1 MASNNALDM
10 LAKCG
15 LRDNIKPAA
24 NNNVT
29 NNVTNNALDMLAKC
43 GLRDNIKPATNSLR
57 QKTEYDQRVDFG
69 EQALLSGDYPRA
81 LKNFLD
87 IEAECARADYFLG
100 LMYAEG
106 ISVEQN
112 AETAV
117 SYWRSGE
124 EKGDLLCKI
133 CLMEED
139 DFNDSYEDEDSE
151 EVRIA
156 LYEADMDSF
165 FGFQFAKKCDACS
178 SALLVEADKIRYY
191 EASAVRGNVLAMY
204 ELYESYKGNNNPDKA
219 KVALE
224 QAAERR
230 YPKAMIQIGEFY
242 EHGTEGYPQDL
253 DKALM
258 YYNMAKDAKYPPANS
273 HLGKIYFSCGQ
284 YKSAFPYIKRA
295 AKAGD
300 DEAMLTLAEIYQN
313 GLGTR
318 QRPEEA
324 QKWFEEAQKTSA
336 AKANIVPNVT
346 NTLAPPQQSVVD
358 HAVSN
363 ELSSSITKE
372 AMEEARK
379 TLEAKATV
387 VTNVTNTLAP
397 PQQSVVEHAV
407 SNESSS
413 SIKKFYNRL
422 HKKVSNESLR
432 TITKE
437 AVEQVQEQY
446 LNLKAIYGAVPDN
459 VQAEPV
465 AQQKVNNENPY
476 ENHNV
481 ASDSI
486 TLEPEVQQADYE
498 EEAFEEVNSAPEMI
512 AAPANS
518 LENIYTAQ
526 AASMKAEG
534 LKQRDAAKQMLGMVM
549 NGTVV
554 QDWTFFPNIN
564 QADIATVNNNYA
576 GVQLPFDVLAIYD
589 DATINS
595 PAFRG
600 KSGIMLTSKKLI
612 TSQNFV
618 VPFAMISSI
627 SIAKD
632 TLEIVCDDNSSFKF
646 YSNKNFSE
654 EVLLAN
660 LIMALA
666 CTAKTYRS

>member
-24 NNNVT
+24 N

-81 LKNFLD
+81 LQNFRD

-106 ISVEQN
+106 LSVEQD
-112 AETAV
+112 EKKAV
-117 SYWRSGE
+117 SYWASGE

-133 CLMEED
+133 CRMDED
-139 DFNDSYEDEDSE
+139 DFIDTYEEDSE

-156 LYEADMDSF
+156 LHEADMDSF
-165 FGFQFAKKCDACS
+165 FGFQFAKKCDECG
-178 SALLVEADKIRYY
+178 SALLEEAEKIRYY
-191 EASAVRGNVLAMY
+191 EAAAVQGNVLAMY
-204 ELYESYKGNNNPDKA
+204 ELYKSYKENSKHENA
-219 KVALE
+219 KDSLE

-346 NTLAPPQQSVVD
+346 NTLAPPQQSVVE

-397 PQQSVVEHAV
+397 PQQSVVEQAG

-413 SIKKFYNRL
+413 SITKFYNLL
-422 HKKVSNESLR
+422 HKKVSNESLK

-446 LNLKAIYGAVPDN
+446 LNLKAIYGTVPDN

-498 EEAFEEVNSAPEMI
+498 EEAFSEADIAPEVMT
-512 AAPANS
+512 APATS
-518 LENIYTAQ
+518 LEDIYTAQ

-627 SIAKD
+627 SIARD

-646 YSNKNFSE
+646 YSNKIFSE
-654 EVLLAN
+654 EMLLAH